1 MAGPTVNQQAKPGI
15 PVVSQLVTI
24 QQRMATVIFC
34 QSSLQ
39 LHSPIIAKFN
49 HLSHINSM
57 IHTVMDFFVYSLPAL
72 VYASKRNQVSA
83 SFDAEIDP
91 FHLVTW

>member
-1 MAGPTVNQQAKPGI
+1 
-15 PVVSQLVTI
+15 
-24 QQRMATVIFC
+24 
-34 QSSLQ
+34 
-39 LHSPIIAKFN
+39 
-49 HLSHINSM
+49 M